1 MRTWRS
7 SDFPVPLQSVPEA
20 WVPII
25 KMKFSG
31 VEIDLIFAQL
41 MISQVNDD
49 LDLRDNTLL
58 KGLDDASLRSVNG
71 EAMSLL
77 LVNDSCLT
85 AAVPPGSRV
94 TDEILHLVPDV
105 LVFRDALRAIKL
117 WAKRECKVN

>member
-1 MRTWRS
+1 
-7 SDFPVPLQSVPEA
+7 
-20 WVPII
+20 
-25 KMKFSG
+25 MKFSG

-71 EAMSLL
+71 KTTGPRLSRSSAEITLPFAS
-77 LVNDSCLT
+77 
-85 AAVPPGSRV
+85 PGSRV

-117 WAKRECKVN
+117 WAKRGYRCATVNV